1 MLRGNM
7 EHVTSEPMAGQGDLH
22 HSSACFGSPFE
33 QWHPHFH
40 AVRDIT
46 DRPLLPGNDMQVLV
60 DSTGSRYSW
69 PSIFKALKA
78 SQIPCARFLP
88 FSAIKKTFHA
98 QSAQPQEIIDSE
110 RSRWVYGRD
119 EHASGAFYQW

>member
-1 MLRGNM
+1 M

-60 DSTGSRYSW
+60 NG
-69 PSIFKALKA
+69 
-78 SQIPCARFLP
+78 
-88 FSAIKKTFHA
+88 
-98 QSAQPQEIIDSE
+98 E
-110 RSRWVYGRD
+110 
-119 EHASGAFYQW
+119 

>member
-33 QWHPHFH
+33 QWYPHFH

-60 DSTGSRYSW
+60 NGEQAYPAMIQAIDAATETLGFASYIFDHCPVGLEFVDAFKRAINRGVEVRVLVDSTGSRY
-69 PSIFKALKA
+69 
-78 SQIPCARFLP
+78 
-88 FSAIKKTFHA
+88 
-98 QSAQPQEIIDSE
+98 
-110 RSRWVYGRD
+110 
-119 EHASGAFYQW
+119 